1 MLTRCWV
8 EDHWINDQRA
18 NPVTSTTIH
27 LVLFEARFIAIKHL
41 FIRTASTTTSAE
53 TIIIISIT
61 TVIRA
66 TLLTAWLFVPLLCAL
81 LMVMVLLLFDWC
93 YRMVIFLFKD
103 WLLIDFLKRRCGGE
117 PRPFLPIFFLLLRIF
132 VTTKVDALFFAIFA
146 LLLVFMMLWLN
157 CYRGLIVIDMDNTV
171 IKRLRRLLHTLQQ
184 ASHDRIS
191 CTANIVTISVVIQL
205 LYQSSWMDTVCHIT
219 RLDHHFRIIFLMSH
233 HDTATVFLQVILRTH
248 GKLGSVCADHPFV
261 SPQNDWLFLLGYH
274 SLEPIIRA

>member
-1 MLTRCWV
+1 MSREHGCCVRIIDIIVIANTTCVTATVFFLEILKSRGNSFRLMLTRCWV

-53 TIIIISIT
+53 TIIIISIP

-103 WLLIDFLKRRCGGE
+103 
-117 PRPFLPIFFLLLRIF
+117 
-132 VTTKVDALFFAIFA
+132 
-146 LLLVFMMLWLN
+146 
-157 CYRGLIVIDMDNTV
+157 
-171 IKRLRRLLHTLQQ
+171 
-184 ASHDRIS
+184 
-191 CTANIVTISVVIQL
+191 
-205 LYQSSWMDTVCHIT
+205 
-219 RLDHHFRIIFLMSH
+219 
-233 HDTATVFLQVILRTH
+233 
-248 GKLGSVCADHPFV
+248 
-261 SPQNDWLFLLGYH
+261 
-274 SLEPIIRA
+274 